1 MHMYKTIRIYRHGE
15 TKWNKQ
21 GLLQGWLDS
30 PLTKLGMEQAKAVD
44 WVPEVVYSSD
54 LGRAVS
60 TATLM
65 FPDKP
70 LIQDDR
76 LREIYLGEW
85 QGKEVVKLLEQPA
98 YLNYCE
104 QPEAF
109 TPTSQEPFAKVAE
122 RMIAFV
128 EGLQQMPQQKIAVI
142 SHGVSIACLQAAL
155 EKRPFHPF
163 WQKEMLSGGE
173 YVTLELRNCEWC
185 VKKMTLQKI

>member
-15 TKWNKQ
+15 TQWNKQ

-30 PLTKLGMEQAKAVD
+30 PLTNLGMDQAKAVD
-44 WVPEVVYSSD
+44 WVPEIVYSSD

-85 QGKEVVKLLEQPA
+85 QGKEILKLVEQSD
-98 YLNYCE
+98 YISYCE
-104 QPEAF
+104 NPEEF
-109 TPTSQEPFAKVAE
+109 TPSSQESFAEVAE
-122 RMIAFV
+122 RMVAFV
-128 EGLQQMPQQKIAVI
+128 EGLQQVPQQKIAVI
-142 SHGVSIACLQAAL
+142 SHGVSITCLQAAL
-155 EKRPFHPF
+155 EKRLFQPF

-173 YVTLELRNCEWC
+173 YLTLEWQNCEWC